1 MKNIMCNLFV
11 CLCTVLCGPAV
22 FAADEKPQ
30 EIAVGVYVLNVGK
43 FELSTGQYTMDF
55 YLSLTSDRP
64 IADNSFEFMNGR
76 ASSFEKLSD
85 EPTNKFYRIQANL
98 YANLSVKSYP
108 FDGHALSIQLED
120 KTNNIHKVHYKV
132 DPANTG
138 IDPEVTIVGWD
149 LTGSGSTVAQH
160 EYKTFNETY
169 SKYIYAVNIKRIVL
183 TSIMKAFLP
192 AFFLVLVGLLA
203 LLLKPEQFVPR
214 LGLNTS
220 TLLGAVMFHLNVTGQ
235 IPPVGYLTFADKF
248 MIITYI
254 SLIACLASTILLMRH
269 ADKGDE
275 AAAKRIH
282 RLSLQAIPPLTLVLY
297 VVAFLIRG

>member
-1 MKNIMCNLFV
+1 MRISIRTVLV
-11 CLCTVLCGPAV
+11 CLFCVARLW
-22 FAADEKPQ
+22 AAAEKPQ

-76 ASSFEKLSD
+76 ASSFELLSN

-98 YANLSVKSYP
+98 YANLSVKAYP
-108 FDGHALSIQLED
+108 FDSHALSIQLED
-120 KTNNIHKVHYKV
+120 KTNSIHKVRYKD
-132 DPANTG
+132 DPANSG

-149 LTGSGSTVAQH
+149 LTGSGSAVAHH

-169 SKYIYAVNIKRIVL
+169 SKYIYAVNIQRIVL

-203 LLLKPEQFVPR
+203 LLLKPDKFAPR

-220 TLLGAVMFHLNVTGQ
+220 TLLGAVMFHLNVTSQ

-248 MIITYI
+248 MIVSYI
-254 SLIACLASTILLMRH
+254 SLIACLISTIVLMRH
-269 ADKGDE
+269 TDKGDE
-275 AAAKRIH
+275 ASATRIY
-282 RLSLQAIPPLTLVLY
+282 RLSLQTIPLLTLVLY
-297 VVAFLIRG
+297 AVTFLVRG